1 MNPLKCFKHIRL
13 QNTLNTIAERKKDPG
28 VPNAAPFK
36 EQILKE
42 AEEVKR
48 RLEEERQKQKEKR
61 KRERQKILDK
71 KRNLDSIVKDAQKR
85 TDEFNKKVC
94 TSNAVQW
101 EITVV
106 RYRQYLNIIIPI
118 VYVSEC
124 S

>member
-106 RYRQYLNIIIPI
+106 R
-118 VYVSEC
+118 
-124 S
+124 